1 MRAFRLANPKS
12 ITISDQCG
20 LTKIFFRAGK
30 VAMLDELDDI
40 TPEQHEHL
48 VARVKRWFIRRRW
61 RMAAAKA
68 VALKKATDLY
78 RSVHAMRLWSK
89 GAGLMLV
96 YMRTLR
102 RTYFAVKQ
110 RVAARTLAR
119 ACKMWP
125 VRQEYLRKTLE
136 TRERKAATLIQSMC
150 RTHLGKQDYQKQLAA
165 AREAAAALVLQRLC
179 RMVSTKKETADLFRT
194 LKEAPA
200 ARTLQAVCRASAER
214 KQFAIAR
221 AEMQTAAEVV
231 QRFYR
236 AISGETGLRFKGIVS
251 QLRAARAAFDAEMDA
266 LVAKYT
272 DRDAAPLGSKKLFK
286 GGGGGGGF
294 EMWVSIKIVDPSMGS
309 VDLRAAEFS
318 DGRVQEEVFAGQ
330 WMKLKKAEGV
340 LGEFFSDPANAC
352 TKDKE
357 CVQQRPAR

>member
-102 RTYFAVKQ
+102 RTYFVIKQ

-136 TRERKAATLIQSMC
+136 TRQRKAATLLQSNW
-150 RTHLGKQDYQKQLAA
+150 RRWQETIAHKIRVY
-165 AREAAAALVLQRLC
+165 EA
-179 RMVSTKKETADLFRT
+179 LFAKFAKF
-194 LKEAPA
+194 L
-200 ARTLQAVCRASAER
+200 SA
-214 KQFAIAR
+214 
-221 AEMQTAAEVV
+221 
-231 QRFYR
+231 
-236 AISGETGLRFKGIVS
+236 
-251 QLRAARAAFDAEMDA
+251 
-266 LVAKYT
+266 
-272 DRDAAPLGSKKLFK
+272 
-286 GGGGGGGF
+286 
-294 EMWVSIKIVDPSMGS
+294 
-309 VDLRAAEFS
+309 
-318 DGRVQEEVFAGQ
+318 
-330 WMKLKKAEGV
+330 
-340 LGEFFSDPANAC
+340 
-352 TKDKE
+352 
-357 CVQQRPAR
+357 